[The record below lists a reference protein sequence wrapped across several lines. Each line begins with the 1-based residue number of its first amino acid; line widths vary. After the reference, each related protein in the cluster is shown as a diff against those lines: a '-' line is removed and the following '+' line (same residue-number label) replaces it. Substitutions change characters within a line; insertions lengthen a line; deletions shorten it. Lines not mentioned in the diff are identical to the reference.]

1 MWRHRLTPCGKPC
14 TARPC
19 DSGLAAVS
27 KQAHSRQA
35 GLWPHKAVDTILPNV
50 SDTAPS
56 ANPPSAAPG
65 PAPAEPAPA
74 PGVPLPAPAPL
85 PPTAQHLPSAWWIS
99 VAVVG
104 ALAVVAI
111 TLALMGQ
118 QRIKSLEQELVRR
131 QQDSQGQAI
140 EARALAQQAQELAR
154 AAETKVTLLDGRV
167 AETALQRTQ
176 LEELIQQLSR
186 SRDENVLA
194 DVDAAVRVAVQQ
206 STITGSAEPLAAAL
220 RQSEE
225 RLARLNQPRVER
237 VRRALARDL
246 DRVRAVAVSDIASLT
261 IKLDEAIRTVDDLPL
276 LAQPE
281 RRAPATPR
289 PGAVAAAAAGASAA
303 SAPAPSAGWWP
314 WVQSQ
319 GAWAGG
325 RVWGE
330 VKSLVR
336 VTRIDHPEAALLAP
350 DQAWFLRENLKLRLL
365 NARLA
370 LLSRQ
375 YDTAQA
381 DLRDAVASLERYF
394 DRSARRVVLTSDLV
408 RQVAG
413 QARQVS
419 LPRPDETLAALSA
432 AQAGR

>member
-1 MWRHRLTPCGKPC
+1 V
-14 TARPC
+14 
-19 DSGLAAVS
+19 AA
-27 KQAHSRQA
+27 
-35 GLWPHKAVDTILPNV
+35 L
-50 SDTAPS
+50 
-56 ANPPSAAPG
+56 
-65 PAPAEPAPA
+65 
-74 PGVPLPAPAPL
+74 
-85 PPTAQHLPSAWWIS
+85 
-99 VAVVG
+99 
-104 ALAVVAI
+104 
-111 TLALMGQ
+111 TLALLGQ

-140 EARALAQQAQELAR
+140 EARALAKQAQDTAR
-154 AAETKVTLLDGRV
+154 AAESKVALLDGRV

-206 STITGSAEPLAAAL
+206 SAITGSAEPLVSAL

-225 RLARLNQPRVER
+225 RLARMNQPRVER

-246 DRVRAVAVSDIASLT
+246 DRVRAVAVTDIASLN
-261 IKLDEAIRTVDDLPL
+261 IKLDEAVRSIDDLPL

-281 RRAPATPR
+281 ARNAPAHR
-289 PGAVAAAAAGASAA
+289 PKAAASAAAAASSPG
-303 SAPAPSAGWWP
+303 
-314 WVQSQ
+314 
-319 GAWAGG
+319 WAGDHWLDLLQDRWDWLAG

-330 VKSLVR
+330 VKGLIR
-336 VTRIDHPEAALLAP
+336 ITRIDNPEAVLVAP
-350 DQAWFLRENLKLRLL
+350 EQAWFLRENLKLRLL

-375 YDTAQA
+375 FDTAQA
-381 DLRDAVASLERYF
+381 DLRDAQSSLDRYF
-394 DRSARRVVLTSDLV
+394 DRSAKRVVVTTDLV

-413 QARQVS
+413 QARQLS
-419 LPRPDETLAALSA
+419 LPRPDETLAALAA

>member
-1 MWRHRLTPCGKPC
+1 MT
-14 TARPC
+14 
-19 DSGLAAVS
+19 
-27 KQAHSRQA
+27 
-35 GLWPHKAVDTILPNV
+35 
-50 SDTAPS
+50 DTAPTA
-56 ANPPSAAPG
+56 ANPAAATPAAGPVAEPEAGGAAPAAG
-65 PAPAEPAPA
+65 LS
-74 PGVPLPAPAPL
+74 G
-85 PPTAQHLPSAWWIS
+85 AWWAAF
-99 VAVVG
+99 AVVG
-104 ALAVVAI
+104 GLAVVAI

-140 EARALAQQAQELAR
+140 EARALAQQAQDLAR
-154 AAETKVTLLDGRV
+154 AAETKVALLEGRV

-206 STITGSAEPLAAAL
+206 SAITGSAEPLAAAL

-225 RLARLNQPRVER
+225 RLARMNQPRLER

-246 DRVRAVAVSDIASLT
+246 DRVRAVAISDIASLT
-261 IKLDEAIRTVDDLPL
+261 IKIDEAIRSVDDLPL

-281 RRAPATPR
+281 RRPVAPGR
-289 PGAVAAAAAGASAA
+289 PGAAAVAAAPASAA
-303 SAPAPSAGWWP
+303 ASAARPQGWWP
-314 WVQSQ
+314 WLQAQ
-319 GAWAGG
+319 GAWAGE

-330 VKSLVR
+330 VRALVR
-336 VTRIDHPEAALLAP
+336 VTRIDHPEAALVAP
-350 DQAWFLRENLKLRLL
+350 EQAWFLRENLKLRLL

-375 YDTAQA
+375 FDTAQA
-381 DLRDAVASLERYF
+381 DLRDAVASLDRYF
-394 DRSARRVVLTSDLV
+394 DRSARRVVLTADLV

>member
-1 MWRHRLTPCGKPC
+1 
-14 TARPC
+14 
-19 DSGLAAVS
+19 
-27 KQAHSRQA
+27 
-35 GLWPHKAVDTILPNV
+35 
-50 SDTAPS
+50 
-56 ANPPSAAPG
+56 
-65 PAPAEPAPA
+65 
-74 PGVPLPAPAPL
+74 
-85 PPTAQHLPSAWWIS
+85 
-99 VAVVG
+99 
-104 ALAVVAI
+104 
-111 TLALMGQ
+111 
-118 QRIKSLEQELVRR
+118 
-131 QQDSQGQAI
+131 
-140 EARALAQQAQELAR
+140 LAR
-154 AAETKVTLLDGRV
+154 AAETKVALLEGRV

-206 STITGSAEPLAAAL
+206 SAITGSAEPLAAAL

-225 RLARLNQPRVER
+225 RLARMNQPRLER

-246 DRVRAVAVSDIASLT
+246 DRVRAVAISDIASLT
-261 IKLDEAIRTVDDLPL
+261 IKIDEAIRAVDDLPL

-281 RRAPATPR
+281 RRPVAPGR
-289 PGAVAAAAAGASAA
+289 PGAAAVAAAPASAA
-303 SAPAPSAGWWP
+303 ASAARPQGWWP
-314 WVQSQ
+314 WLQAQ
-319 GAWAGG
+319 GAWAGE

-330 VKSLVR
+330 VRALVR
-336 VTRIDHPEAALLAP
+336 VTRIDHPEAALVAP
-350 DQAWFLRENLKLRLL
+350 EQAWFLRENLKLRLL

-375 YDTAQA
+375 FDTAQA
-381 DLRDAVASLERYF
+381 DLRDAVASLDRYF
-394 DRSARRVVLTSDLV
+394 DRSARRVVLTADLV

>member
-1 MWRHRLTPCGKPC
+1 
-14 TARPC
+14 
-19 DSGLAAVS
+19 
-27 KQAHSRQA
+27 
-35 GLWPHKAVDTILPNV
+35 
-50 SDTAPS
+50 
-56 ANPPSAAPG
+56 
-65 PAPAEPAPA
+65 
-74 PGVPLPAPAPL
+74 
-85 PPTAQHLPSAWWIS
+85 
-99 VAVVG
+99 
-104 ALAVVAI
+104 
-111 TLALMGQ
+111 MGQ

-140 EARALAQQAQELAR
+140 EARALAQQAQDLAR
-154 AAETKVTLLDGRV
+154 AAESKVALLDGRV

-206 STITGSAEPLAAAL
+206 SAITGSAEPLAAAL

-225 RLARLNQPRVER
+225 RLARMNQPRVER

-261 IKLDEAIRTVDDLPL
+261 IKLDEAIRTVDELPL

-281 RRAPATPR
+281 RRPAAAPR
-289 PGAVAAAAAGASAA
+289 PGAAAAA
-303 SAPAPSAGWWP
+303 SAPATAASAPGWWP
-314 WVQSQ
+314 WLQAQ
-319 GAWAGG
+319 GAWVGE

-336 VTRIDHPEAALLAP
+336 VTRIDQPEAALIAP
-350 DQAWFLRENLKLRLL
+350 EQGWFLRENLKLRLL

-375 YDTAQA
+375 FDTAQA
-381 DLRDAVASLERYF
+381 DLRDATNALDRYF
-394 DRSARRVVLTSDLV
+394 DRSARRVVLTADLV

>member
-1 MWRHRLTPCGKPC
+1 M
-14 TARPC
+14 
-19 DSGLAAVS
+19 
-27 KQAHSRQA
+27 
-35 GLWPHKAVDTILPNV
+35 N
-50 SDTAPS
+50 DTAS
-56 ANPPSAAPG
+56 TAANPAVADAVAA
-65 PAPAEPAPA
+65 PAPAAVA
-74 PGVPLPAPAPL
+74 TTTTLPG
-85 PPTAQHLPSAWWIS
+85 AWWIS

-140 EARALAQQAQELAR
+140 EARALAQQAQDLAR
-154 AAETKVTLLDGRV
+154 AAESKVALLDGRV

-225 RLARLNQPRVER
+225 RLARMNQPRVER

-246 DRVRAVAVSDIASLT
+246 DRVRAVAVSDIATLT

-281 RRAPATPR
+281 RRPAAAPR
-289 PGAVAAAAAGASAA
+289 PGAAAAASAA
-303 SAPAPSAGWWP
+303 SAPAPAPGMAWWP
-314 WVQSQ
+314 WLQAQSS
-319 GAWAGG
+319 WAGE

-336 VTRIDHPEAALLAP
+336 ITRIAHPEAVLVAP

-381 DLRDAVASLERYF
+381 DLRDAVAALDRYF
-394 DRSARRVVLTSDLV
+394 DRSARRVVLTADLV